1 MESWKCARE
10 DNKCVLSLVA
20 YAINEAMK
28 EDASSSEQPM
38 GKRLHRWVTIRQD
51 GVQFSSLS
59 YL

>member
-1 MESWKCARE
+1 MESWKCMHK

-38 GKRLHRWVTIRQD
+38 GKDFTAGD
-51 GVQFSSLS
+51 
-59 YL
+59 Y